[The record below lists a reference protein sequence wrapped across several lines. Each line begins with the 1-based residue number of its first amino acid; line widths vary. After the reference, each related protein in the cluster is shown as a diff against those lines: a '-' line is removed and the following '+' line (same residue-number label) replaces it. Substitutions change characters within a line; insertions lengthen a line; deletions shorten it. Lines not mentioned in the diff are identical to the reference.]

1 MTIVNYD
8 TPSFFILR
16 VDGIE
21 DRAVGGYDE
30 GAHADLLGRPDA
42 LRALLAVAAHGPW
55 RGRRRSATASHVV
68 MIGRHE
74 VLDHVYSE

>member
-1 MTIVNYD
+1 FGLCDILKEGVNFD
-8 TPSFFILR
+8 TPPFFILR

-55 RGRRRSATASHVV
+55 RVGGDQQQQAT
-68 MIGRHE
+68 
-74 VLDHVYSE
+74 